1 MTQQVA
7 QNAELTANYD
17 ADLNNRMSFA
27 QRAQAAEWEQQ
38 HTTSID
44 TNPATH
50 TPEQMKL
57 INEYVN
63 SIDDGLKDFADR
75 YYENPNDKFGDI
87 RFQGR

>member
-1 MTQQVA
+1 
-7 QNAELTANYD
+7 
-17 ADLNNRMSFA
+17 MSLA

-50 TPEQMKL
+50 TPEQMKF

-63 SIDDGLKDFADR
+63 SIDDGFEGFR
-75 YYENPNDKFGDI
+75 
-87 RFQGR
+87 